1 MIKRKHSAQTFIL
14 VKSKYFIFRKMPNTI
29 YFSADW
35 IYLSASFDSFQTFID
50 GTNWNFVILNMQA
63 SLSSNSSPVS
73 EKKHQALSYKKKKKK
88 KKRMEEF
95 CCINDQNTNTFL
107 ALHFLSLLSL
117 WRNWHLAR

>member
-73 EKKHQALSYKKKKKK
+73 EKKHQALSYKKKRKKK
-88 KKRMEEF
+88 KEVGRKNSVALMIRILIHSLP
-95 CCINDQNTNTFL
+95 CTF
-107 ALHFLSLLSL
+107 SLCS
-117 WRNWHLAR
+117 HYGEIGI